1 MVTPAA
7 CRARRT
13 AAHPAPA
20 AVTPTPFAS
29 CSFAA
34 LTHCHPNS
42 PPPHCVWPHWHSP
55 PSPPPPS
62 PWGCLLVWWD
72 CIAHPSPALPPR
84 QHPRVFP
91 SAWESQ
97 HTVVSLMGLME
108 SARWEHGRPLTSEA
122 RAEFFSVQWGWQLT
136 MKAPR
141 RCAGGWMAPTGGWW
155 AERLCRLLTHAALSG
170 GRNAGS
176 MEALATS

>member
-42 PPPHCVWPHWHSP
+42 PPSHCVWPHWHS
-55 PSPPPPS
+55 PPS

-97 HTVVSLMGLME
+97 QTVVSLMGLME